1 METQKKQIETM
12 DASPFSAA
20 LPNPTNSI
28 LPPTV
33 RETANLSQSKLS
45 AVHGPEYQ
53 WQRAAKKTTH
63 FLEELPEYLS
73 SFFQENRRSLSNVA
87 LVLTAIITLKVA
99 IAVLD
104 AINDIPLLSPT
115 FELIGIGYVTW
126 FVLRYLAK
134 SQTRQE
140 LNKKIQS
147 FKQEILG
154 E

>member
-1 METQKKQIETM
+1 
-12 DASPFSAA
+12 
-20 LPNPTNSI
+20 
-28 LPPTV
+28 
-33 RETANLSQSKLS
+33 
-45 AVHGPEYQ
+45 
-53 WQRAAKKTTH
+53 
-63 FLEELPEYLS
+63 
-73 SFFQENRRSLSNVA
+73 LSNVA